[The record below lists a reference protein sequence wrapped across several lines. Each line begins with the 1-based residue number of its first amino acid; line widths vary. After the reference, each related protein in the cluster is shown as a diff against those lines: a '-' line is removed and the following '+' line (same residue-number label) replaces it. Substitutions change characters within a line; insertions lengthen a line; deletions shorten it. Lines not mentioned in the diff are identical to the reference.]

1 LSIAL
6 IQHPLGNERAK
17 RLILGILTPGTVG
30 FSNHALEEMTKDDL
44 TTADAANVL
53 RGGVVE
59 FAEEVRGLGG
69 NRSWRYR

>member
-1 LSIAL
+1 VLR
-6 IQHPLGNERAK
+6 HPLDNEAAK
-17 RLILGILTPGTVG
+17 RLILRILKTDARVG
-30 FSNHALEEMTKDDL
+30 FSNHALEEMDKDSL

-69 NRSWRYR
+69 IGSKHPE